1 MSTPGVRSVI
11 TNGYPPRVFWII
23 IILIL
28 FALGAM
34 GFKGALTIT
43 RALTVL
49 MVLPAV
55 LLSLALLGL
64 SAYVM
69 IEQGDTSFG
78 TLFAFGSAVCGTAF
92 FGWLLISALR
102 D

>member
-1 MSTPGVRSVI
+1 M
-11 TNGYPPRVFWII
+11 FWII
-23 IILIL
+23 VILIL

-34 GFKGALTIT
+34 GFNGALTIM

>member
-1 MSTPGVRSVI
+1 
-11 TNGYPPRVFWII
+11 
-23 IILIL
+23 
-28 FALGAM
+28 
-34 GFKGALTIT
+34 
-43 RALTVL
+43 